1 MKRSSL
7 LWAPIL
13 AGAACVAWAVPMA
26 QRELDLVMT
35 RNPDVQRGAEIYATC
50 ATCHGSG
57 GEGAGDGSVP
67 ALAGQSYTV
76 IAKQIVDFRAGIRS
90 DLRMKHFTE
99 GRYLAF
105 SQPIADVSKYIAKL
119 PPPKAKA
126 APPGV
131 SIEQGKVI
139 YDRLCARC
147 HYSAGQGN
155 EDTLAPRLASQHSEY
170 LLMQLN
176 AAATGA
182 RPTLVPSHAG
192 LVKGLSGAELKA
204 TAGYLSTLSLLSP

>member
-50 ATCHGSG
+50 AACHGPG
-57 GEGAGDGSVP
+57 GEGADDGSVP

-76 IAKQIVDFRAGIRS
+76 VAKQIVDFRAGVRS
-90 DLRMKHFTE
+90 DPRMEHFT
-99 GRYLAF
+99 GQRYLAF
-105 SQPIADVSKYIAKL
+105 SQPIADVSMYIAKL

-126 APPGV
+126 APAGL
-131 SIEQGKVI
+131 SIEQGKAA

-147 HYSAGQGN
+147 HYRAGQGN
-155 EDTLAPRLASQHSEY
+155 EDTLAPRLASQHREY
-170 LLMQLN
+170 LFNQLN

-182 RPTLVPSHAG
+182 RPTLVQSHAG
-192 LVKGLSGAELKA
+192 LVKALSDSDLKA
-204 TAGYLSTLSLLSP
+204 IAGYLSTLSP